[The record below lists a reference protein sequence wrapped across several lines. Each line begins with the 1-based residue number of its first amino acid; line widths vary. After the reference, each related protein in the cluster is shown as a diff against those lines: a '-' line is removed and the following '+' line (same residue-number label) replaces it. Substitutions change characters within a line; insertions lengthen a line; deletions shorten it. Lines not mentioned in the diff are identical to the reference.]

1 MDQRA
6 FEQAGVILFGPDRG
20 GADAFSVRFRTKL
33 QQKMSQVTLGESLQ
47 VGMMLNVIDDFFPL
61 GELTSGKRR

>member
-1 MDQRA
+1 MRSSKP
-6 FEQAGVILFGPDRG
+6 GVILFGPDRG